1 MKIKAKYVH
10 YALLFF
16 CLLIFTESSIPGDKL
31 PKADFEFSDKFI
43 HAAIYFILYILFFYS
58 LKYQTKSVKL
68 HRFSFEFALLFTVL
82 YGASDEIH
90 QYFVP
95 NRSCEFYDWVA
106 DIAGAV
112 IGLITV
118 KYFLLKKVNIAV
130 LFLLIFVSGCNS
142 SDKKDKADSTNIKE
156 MNITEADSWINK
168 MPGVGNTN
176 YKFGFLISINIE
188 SDDKPEDFE
197 VRNLV
202 IFLNNDTLKSAPFE
216 TDIFESSKG
225 TININVRHDLS
236 KDYLDPEKPEPTDS
250 KFEFDIYSKN
260 KKSGKINT
268 DKFKILTVY

>member
-1 MKIKAKYVH
+1 LKIKTKYIH
-10 YALLFF
+10 YGLIFF

-31 PKADFEFSDKFI
+31 PKAEFEYSDKFI

-68 HRFSFEFALLFTVL
+68 HRFSFEFALIFTVL
-82 YGASDEIH
+82 YGATDEIH

-95 NRSCEFYDWVA
+95 NRSCEFYDWIA

-112 IGLITV
+112 IGLIAV
-118 KYFLLKKVNIAV
+118 KYFLLKKINIAV
-130 LFLLIFVSGCNS
+130 LFLLIFVIGCNA
-142 SDKKDKADSTNIKE
+142 SDTKDNDDSTNVKE
-156 MNITEADSWINK
+156 MYITEADSWIDK
-168 MPGVGNTN
+168 MPGVGDVNH
-176 YKFGFLISINIE
+176 KFGFSISISIQTD
-188 SDDKPEDFE
+188 SKPEDFE

-202 IFLNNDTLKSAPFE
+202 IYLNNDTLRLAPYE

-225 TININVRHDLS
+225 NTNINVRHDRNHI
-236 KDYLDPEKPEPTDS
+236 YLDPDKSEPVES

-260 KKSGKINT
+260 KKSGKIKT

>member
-31 PKADFEFSDKFI
+31 PKADFEYSDKFI
-43 HAAIYFILYILFFYS
+43 HVAIYFILYILFFYS

-106 DIAGAV
+106 DIAGAL

-118 KYFLLKKVNIAV
+118 KYILLKKVNVAV
-130 LFLLIFVSGCNS
+130 LFLLIFVSGCNA
-142 SDKKDKADSTNIKE
+142 SDTKDTAESINVKE
-156 MNITEADSWINK
+156 MYITEADSWINK
-168 MPGVGNTN
+168 MPGAGVSN
-176 YKFGFLISINIE
+176 YKFGFSISVSIE
-188 SDDKPEDFE
+188 TDAKPEDLE
-197 VRNLV
+197 VRNLM
-202 IFLNNDTLKSAPFE
+202 IFFNNDTLRSVPFE
-216 TDIFESSKG
+216 ADIFESSKG
-225 TININVRHDLS
+225 TININLRHDLNR
-236 KDYLDPEKPEPTDS
+236 DYLDREKPEPEES

-260 KKSGKINT
+260 KKSGKIKT